1 MRIAITGTIGSGKT
15 TVSEY
20 IRSLGYE
27 VFDCDAV
34 NAEILEKRGYEL
46 LKDVFPECFFDNIL
60 DKEKL
65 ADVVFND
72 QEKKKQLENI
82 LHPIILEELEKINN
96 KIVIAEVPLLFEV
109 NWNEHFDVNVLVV
122 ADRNIAISRLE
133 KRGLSY
139 DDAVLRISNQMSTQ
153 EKIKKADRIIYNNG
167 SLSLLYAQVDLLLS
181 DLKC

>member
-15 TVSEY
+15 TVSDY

-34 NAEILEKRGYEL
+34 NAEILEKRGHEL
-46 LKDVFPECFFDNIL
+46 LYESFSECFYDNIL

-65 ADVVFND
+65 ADIVFSD
-72 QEKKKQLENI
+72 AEKKKQLEDI
-82 LHPIILEELEKINN
+82 MHPLILEELEKINTN
-96 KIVIAEVPLLFEV
+96 TVIAEVPLLFEV
-109 NWNEHFDVNVLVV
+109 NWDQYFDVKILVV

-139 DDAVLRISNQMSTQ
+139 DDAVKRIENQMSTQ

-167 SLSLLYAQVDLLLS
+167 SLSLLYAQIDLLLS